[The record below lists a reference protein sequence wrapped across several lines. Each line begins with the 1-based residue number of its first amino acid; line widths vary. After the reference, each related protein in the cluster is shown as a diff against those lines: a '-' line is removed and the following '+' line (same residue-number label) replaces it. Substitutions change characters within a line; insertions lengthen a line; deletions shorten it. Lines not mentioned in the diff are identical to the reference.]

1 MTARE
6 YTEDLYKSAMWHCLN
21 STGLF
26 YGKEGALK
34 LAKEYGYGLACFPEK
49 EAKEELQSSYSRL
62 CVRAYNLKPP
72 IDNREWVCEI
82 IKSWDKE
89 HTFITTD
96 GEIVTKKITYR
107 WYKTK

>member
-6 YTEDLYKSAMWHCLN
+6 YTDALVPAIIRHCLEDN
-21 STGLF
+21 GI
-26 YGKEGALK
+26 YRGKDGALR
-34 LAKEYGYGLACFPEK
+34 LAREYGYGLTNFAEK

-96 GEIVTKKITYR
+96 GEIVTKKVTYR